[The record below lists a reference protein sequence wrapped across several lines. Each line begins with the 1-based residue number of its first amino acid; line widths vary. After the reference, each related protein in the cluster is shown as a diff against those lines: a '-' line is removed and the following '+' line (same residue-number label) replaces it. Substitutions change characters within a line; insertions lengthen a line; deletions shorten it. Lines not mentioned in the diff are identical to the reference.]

1 MAQNYSLFVFS
12 YNIPVRPS
20 DISDCLSEWTE
31 CKVTSIDYVIS
42 GYSSY
47 YFVHFD
53 RMISKK
59 IIDGLSL
66 GKQVL
71 HTRSGDIQ
79 VGLDKSNGI
88 DPNTTDTIVQF
99 ITNKKGSYHRYFSK
113 PDDIFIWD
121 EEAGLWMLTNENPFE
136 IQLFD
141 MEDDFSE
148 TSSTCSSEK
157 IYGAPFM
164 IQSIDEVFCS
174 SDEEERSTRNEAP
187 ERPVKKQ
194 KTKKRFMKTSA
205 EMSLC
210 RTLFA

>member
-1 MAQNYSLFVFS
+1 MAQNSLFVFS
-12 YNIPVRPS
+12 YNIPVPPS
-20 DISDCLSEWTE
+20 AISERLSEWTE

-59 IIDGLSL
+59 IIDELSA
-66 GKQVL
+66 GQQVL
-71 HTRSGDIQ
+71 RTRNGDIQ

-99 ITNKKGSYHRYFSK
+99 ITNKKGSYHRYFSN
-113 PDDIFIWD
+113 PDEIFMWD
-121 EEAGLWMLTNENPFE
+121 EEAGLWMPTSENPFE

-141 MEDDFSE
+141 MEDDFSDS
-148 TSSTCSSEK
+148 SSTSSEK

-164 IQSIDEVFCS
+164 IQSVDEVFCS
-174 SDEEERSTRNEAP
+174 SDDERSTSDEAP
-187 ERPVKKQ
+187 ERPIKKQ
-194 KTKKRFMKTSA
+194 KTKKRFTKTSA

>member
-12 YNIPVRPS
+12 YNIPVPPS
-20 DISDCLSEWTE
+20 AISECLSAWTE
-31 CKVTSIDYVIS
+31 CKVSSIDYVIS

-59 IIDGLSL
+59 IIDGLSA

-71 HTRSGDIQ
+71 HTRNGDIQ
-79 VGLDKSNGI
+79 VGLDKSTGI
-88 DPNTTDTIVQF
+88 DPNTSDTIVQF

-113 PDDIFIWD
+113 PDEIFMWD
-121 EEAGLWMLTNENPFE
+121 EEAGLWMTTNENPFE
-136 IQLFD
+136 IQLFE
-141 MEDDFSE
+141 MEDDFSDS
-148 TSSTCSSEK
+148 SSTSSEK
-157 IYGAPFM
+157 VYGAPFM
-164 IQSIDEVFCS
+164 IQSVDEVFCS
-174 SDEEERSTRNEAP
+174 SDEEHSTSDEAEAP
-187 ERPVKKQ
+187 ERPTKKQ
-194 KTKKRFMKTSA
+194 KTKKRFMKTFA